1 MIFQTIQSHRSL
13 FPVKKMCR
21 VLGVSQSGYYA
32 WRKRVPSNRA
42 RTNIILRQR
51 IAKLYEE
58 HGGAA
63 GSPMI
68 TADLRA
74 EKQFQNISRPRVA
87 RHMRSM
93 GLRCKTVKK
102 FVVTTDSKHK
112 EPVAPNILNRKFS
125 ISEPNRVWVTDITYL
140 KVGQKWNYLTV
151 FIDLYSRAIV
161 GWDLSNSLERHSVI
175 HAFQKAINNRK
186 PEKGLVVHSDRG
198 IQYASSDFRKKL
210 KTYKFVQ
217 SMSLKGNCWDNAVA
231 ESFFHTLKTQL
242 IRHNKF
248 KDQQE
253 AELALFRYIEVYYNR
268 RRRHSSNGWMSPA
281 EYENRRDV
289 QKLA

>member
-125 ISEPNRVWVTDITYL
+125 ISDSTFRLNHSKNAKNKIIPI
-140 KVGQKWNYLTV
+140 NYAL
-151 FIDLYSRAIV
+151 
-161 GWDLSNSLERHSVI
+161 
-175 HAFQKAINNRK
+175 AFC
-186 PEKGLVVHSDRG
+186 
-198 IQYASSDFRKKL
+198 
-210 KTYKFVQ
+210 KTPFCI
-217 SMSLKGNCWDNAVA
+217 L
-231 ESFFHTLKTQL
+231 
-242 IRHNKF
+242 
-248 KDQQE
+248 
-253 AELALFRYIEVYYNR
+253 
-268 RRRHSSNGWMSPA
+268 
-281 EYENRRDV
+281 
-289 QKLA
+289 